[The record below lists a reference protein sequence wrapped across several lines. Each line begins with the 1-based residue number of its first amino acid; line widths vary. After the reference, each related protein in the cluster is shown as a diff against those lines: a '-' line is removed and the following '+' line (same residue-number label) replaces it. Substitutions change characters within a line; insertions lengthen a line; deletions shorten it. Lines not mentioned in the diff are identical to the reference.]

1 MIRIKQLS
9 AQEIQKIAAGEV
21 IERPANIVKE
31 LVENSL
37 DASATA
43 ISIFIE
49 DAGKSLIRIV
59 DNGHGMSPEDAL
71 LCFKHHTTSKITRV
85 DDLHS
90 LATFGFRGEALSS
103 ICSVSKVT
111 LTTKEAEAECAT
123 QLYLENGII
132 VEQKQVSGLAGT
144 EISIADI
151 FYNVPARKKF
161 LKTNDTEWRQ
171 IQLLFQALCF
181 DYLDVHFKLYHENNL
196 VFNCPATPDMS
207 QRVAQLWDHTIAAHT
222 MPVHTESNGIAIKG
236 IISNHT
242 YSRYDRSALFFFV
255 NKRWV
260 KNHNLSKALLKGYMN
275 VLQPDKFPMAA
286 LSISIDPAQVDV
298 NIHPRKEE
306 VQFLHPRILENAITD
321 MVKKALEVH
330 LSAQLH
336 KNVTIAATPKP
347 YRFAP
352 TEQMYVNTFEEPLES
367 FDKVSTSGVNSSV
380 TTSFRVSTF
389 DKEPFISEQFTAP
402 LVLSSSKDSS
412 GPESQHSFVQEVS
425 AQTEINY
432 QIIGQFHKT
441 YILIEQED
449 SLFLVD
455 QHAAHERILYEQFS
469 VRFENVA
476 TTQLLFPQVITL
488 TSDELIILEQ
498 HLDIFKDNHIAL
510 EIFGANQI
518 TISAIPMHL
527 KEVDMQELI
536 RQTIGWITEHQ
547 KLDKDLF
554 YKKVNE
560 KLHAQMACKAAV
572 KAGDMLTMAQMHQ
585 LLADLEK
592 IENRFTCPHGRP
604 TGWKLPLY
612 EIEKKFK
619 RKL

>member
-37 DASATA
+37 DAGATA
-43 ISIFIE
+43 LSIFIE

-71 LCFKHHTTSKITRV
+71 LCFKHHTTSKITHV
-85 DDLHS
+85 GDLHS
-90 LATFGFRGEALSS
+90 LQTFGFRGEALSS

-111 LTTKEAEAECAT
+111 LTTKEPEAECAT

-132 VEQKQVSGLAGT
+132 LEQTQTSGLVGT
-144 EISIADI
+144 DISISDI

-181 DYLDVHFKLYHENNL
+181 DYLDVHFKLYHENSL
-196 VFNCPATPDMS
+196 IFNCPATTDMS
-207 QRVAQLWDHTIAAHT
+207 QRVAQLWDHTIASQT
-222 MPVHTESNGIAIKG
+222 IPVQIQSNGISITG

-255 NKRWV
+255 NKRWI
-260 KNHNLSKALLKGYMN
+260 KNHNVSKALLKGYMN

-286 LSISIDPAQVDV
+286 LSITIDPAQVDV

-306 VQFLHPRILENAITD
+306 VQFLHPRILENTITD
-321 MVKKALEVH
+321 TVKKALETH
-330 LSAQLH
+330 LSAQLS
-336 KNVTIAATPKP
+336 KNVALAATPKP

-352 TEQMYVNTFEEPLES
+352 TEQRYVNAFEQPAFVPPMPFES
-367 FDKVSTSGVNSSV
+367 LPPASASAPVFIAQ
-380 TTSFRVSTF
+380 
-389 DKEPFISEQFTAP
+389 PFIH
-402 LVLSSSKDSS
+402 
-412 GPESQHSFVQEVS
+412 PEEELQHSIVKETY
-425 AQTEINY
+425 AQTAAEY

-441 YILIEQED
+441 YILIEQEE
-449 SLFLVD
+449 SLFMVD

-469 VRFENVA
+469 TRFENVA
-476 TTQLLFPQVITL
+476 TTQLLFPQIITL
-488 TSDELIILEQ
+488 TSDELLILEQ
-498 HLDIFKDNHIAL
+498 HLNIFADNHIAL
-510 EIFGANQI
+510 EIFGVNQI
-518 TISAIPMHL
+518 TINAIPMHL
-527 KEVDMQELI
+527 KEVDMHELI
-536 RQTIGWITEHQ
+536 RQTIGWITEHH

-572 KAGDMLTMAQMHQ
+572 KAGDILTLAQMHQ
-585 LLADLEK
+585 LLSDLEK

-604 TGWKLPLY
+604 TGWNLPVY

>member
-9 AQEIQKIAAGEV
+9 TQEIQKIAAGEV

-37 DASATA
+37 DAGATV

-49 DAGKSLIRIV
+49 DAGKALIKVV

-71 LCFKHHTTSKITRV
+71 LCFKHHTTSKITHV
-85 DDLHS
+85 DDLHT
-90 LATFGFRGEALSS
+90 LNTFGFRGEALSS

-111 LTTKEAEAECAT
+111 LITKEPEAECGT
-123 QLYLENGII
+123 QLDLENGII
-132 VEQKQVSGLAGT
+132 IDQKQIPALAGT
-144 EISIADI
+144 QISIADL

-181 DYLDVHFKLYHENNL
+181 DYLDVHFKLHHENS
-196 VFNCPATPDMS
+196 VIFNCPATPDMS
-207 QRVAQLWDHTIAAHT
+207 QRVAQLWDHTIASQT
-222 MPVHTESNGIAIKG
+222 MPVYVESNGITIKG

-255 NKRWV
+255 NKRWI
-260 KNHNLSKALLKGYMN
+260 KNHNVSKALLKGYMN
-275 VLQPDKFPMAA
+275 VLQPDKFPLAA
-286 LSISIDPAQVDV
+286 LSITIDPTQIDV

-321 MVKKALEVH
+321 MVKKALEAH
-330 LSAQLH
+330 LSAQLQ
-336 KNVTIAATPKP
+336 KNVTIAASPQP

-352 TEQMYVNTFEEPLES
+352 TEQRYVNSFEHPAFVPPMPFEAPLI
-367 FDKVSTSGVNSSV
+367 SSSAPV
-380 TTSFRVSTF
+380 FIAQ
-389 DKEPFISEQFTAP
+389 PFIH
-402 LVLSSSKDSS
+402 
-412 GPESQHSFVQEVS
+412 PEVTQHSIVH
-425 AQTEINY
+425 EIETQKTAEY

-476 TTQLLFPQVITL
+476 TTQLLFPQIINL
-488 TSDELIILEQ
+488 TSDELAILEQ
-498 HLDIFKDNHIAL
+498 HLDIFANNHIAL
-510 EIFGANQI
+510 EIFGSNQI
-518 TISAIPMHL
+518 TINAIPMHL

-572 KAGDMLTMAQMHQ
+572 KAGDILTMAQMHQ
-585 LLADLEK
+585 LLSDLEK

-604 TGWKLPLY
+604 TGWNLPVY

-619 RKL
+619 RKV

>member
-1 MIRIKQLS
+1 MIRIKKLS
-9 AQEIQKIAAGEV
+9 SQEIQKIAAGEV

-37 DASATA
+37 DAGATA
-43 ISIFIE
+43 ISIYIE

-85 DDLHS
+85 DDLHG

-103 ICSVSKVT
+103 ICSVSRVT
-111 LTTKEAEAECAT
+111 LITKEPEAECAT
-123 QLYLENGII
+123 QLYLENGVIL
-132 VEQKQVSGLAGT
+132 EQTQTPGLVGT
-144 EISIADI
+144 DISITDI

-181 DYLDVHFKLYHENNL
+181 DYLNVHFKLYHENNL
-196 VFNCPATPDMS
+196 VFNCPATADMS
-207 QRVAQLWDHTIAAHT
+207 QRVAQLWDHTIASQT
-222 MPVHTESNGIAIKG
+222 IPVHVESNGIRITG
-236 IISNHT
+236 MISNHT

-260 KNHNLSKALLKGYMN
+260 KNHNISKALLKGYMN

-286 LSISIDPAQVDV
+286 LSIAIDPAQVDV

-306 VQFLHPRILENAITD
+306 VQFLHPRILENVITD
-321 MVKKALEVH
+321 MVKKALETN
-330 LSAQLH
+330 LSAQLQ
-336 KNVTIAATPKP
+336 KNVTITAPP
-347 YRFAP
+347 SSYRFAP
-352 TEQMYVNTFEEPLES
+352 NEQRYMNAFEQPAFVPPIPFES
-367 FDKVSTSGVNSSV
+367 RLPAPSAPVFIA
-380 TTSFRVSTF
+380 
-389 DKEPFISEQFTAP
+389 EPFIQ
-402 LVLSSSKDSS
+402 
-412 GPESQHSFVQEVS
+412 PEVTQHSIVQEMKTQE
-425 AQTEINY
+425 AIEY

-476 TTQLLFPQVITL
+476 TTQLLFPQIITF
-488 TSDELIILEQ
+488 TSDELTILEN
-498 HLDIFKDNHIAL
+498 HLEIFADNHIAL
-510 EIFGANQI
+510 EIFGSNQI

-572 KAGDMLTMAQMHQ
+572 KAGDILTMTQMHQ
-585 LLADLEK
+585 LLSDLQK

-604 TGWKLPLY
+604 TGWNLPIY

>member
-9 AQEIQKIAAGEV
+9 PQEIQKIAAGEV

-37 DASATA
+37 DAGATT
-43 ISIFIE
+43 ISIYIE
-49 DAGKSLIRIV
+49 DAGKSLIKIV
-59 DNGHGMSPEDAL
+59 DDGHGMSLEDAL

-85 DDLHS
+85 DDLHA

-111 LTTKEAEAECAT
+111 LITKESETELAT
-123 QLYLENGII
+123 RLYLENGAIL
-132 VEQKQVSGLAGT
+132 EQKQISGLTGT
-144 EISIADI
+144 EISIAEI

-181 DYLDVHFKLYHENNL
+181 DYLDVHFKLYHENN
-196 VFNCPATPDMS
+196 VIFNCPATSDMQ
-207 QRVAQLWDHTIAAHT
+207 QRVAQLWDHTIASQT
-222 MPVHTESNGIAIKG
+222 VPVHVAVNNMSMRG

-260 KNHNLSKALLKGYMN
+260 KNHNLSKALLKGYLN
-275 VLQPDKFPMAA
+275 VLQPDKFPLAA
-286 LSISIDPAQVDV
+286 LSITIDPAQVDV

-306 VQFLHPRILENAITD
+306 VQFLHPRILENAITE
-321 MVKKALEVH
+321 MVKKALENH
-330 LSAQLH
+330 LSSQLQ
-336 KNVTIAATPKP
+336 KNVTLSSPAPT

-352 TEQMYVNTFEEPLES
+352 TEQLYVNRFEEPLES
-367 FDKVSTSGVNSSV
+367 FDKLRTSGITSSININN
-380 TTSFRVSTF
+380 FNRALN
-389 DKEPFISEQFTAP
+389 DKPFEEQFTFP
-402 LVLSSSKDSS
+402 LVLSPSKDSS
-412 GPESQHSFVQEVS
+412 GIESNASITQEPF
-425 AQTEINY
+425 AQANIEY

-441 YILIEQED
+441 YILIEQKD

-469 VRFENVA
+469 TRFENMA
-476 TTQLLFPQVITL
+476 TTQLLFPQIVTL
-488 TSDELIILEQ
+488 TTDELAILEQ
-498 HLDIFKDNHIAL
+498 HITIFADNHIAL
-510 EIFGANQI
+510 EIFGSNQI
-518 TISAIPMHL
+518 TINAIPMHL

-547 KLDKDLF
+547 KLDADLF

-572 KAGDMLTMAQMHQ
+572 KAGDILTIAQMHQ

>member
-9 AQEIQKIAAGEV
+9 TQEIQKIAAGEV

-37 DASATA
+37 DAGATA
-43 ISIFIE
+43 ISIYIE
-49 DAGKSLIRIV
+49 DAGKALIKVV
-59 DNGHGMSPEDAL
+59 DNGHGMSSDDAL

-90 LATFGFRGEALSS
+90 LQTFGFRGEALSS

-111 LTTKEAEAECAT
+111 LVTKEAEAECAT
-123 QLYLENGII
+123 QLDLENGVII
-132 VEQKQVSGLAGT
+132 EQKQIPALAGT
-144 EISIADI
+144 QISIADL

-181 DYLDVHFKLYHENNL
+181 DYLDVHFKLYHENS
-196 VFNCPATPDMS
+196 VIFNCPATSDMG
-207 QRVAQLWDHTIAAHT
+207 QRVAQLWDHTIASQT
-222 MPVHTESNGIAIKG
+222 MPVSYESNSISIQG

-242 YSRYDRSALFFFV
+242 YARYDRSALFFFV

-260 KNHNLSKALLKGYMN
+260 KNHNISKALLKGYMN
-275 VLQPDKFPMAA
+275 VLQPDKFPLAA

-306 VQFLHPRILENAITD
+306 VQFLHPRILENAIQEMT
-321 MVKKALEVH
+321 KKALETH
-330 LSAQLH
+330 LSAQLQ
-336 KNVTIAATPKP
+336 KNVTINAPAPT

-352 TEQMYVNTFEEPLES
+352 TEQRYVNTFEQPVFTPPPLNNP
-367 FDKVSTSGVNSSV
+367 VNSAAPV
-380 TTSFRVSTF
+380 FIA
-389 DKEPFISEQFTAP
+389 DPFEQFPEMVTNIP
-402 LVLSSSKDSS
+402 LI
-412 GPESQHSFVQEVS
+412 QETVTQPS
-425 AQTEINY
+425 TDY

-441 YILIEQED
+441 YILIEQEE

-476 TTQLLFPQVITL
+476 TTQLLFPQIITL
-488 TSDELIILEQ
+488 TSDELTILEQ
-498 HLDIFKDNHIAL
+498 HLDIFANNHIAL
-510 EIFGANQI
+510 EIFGSNQI
-518 TISAIPMHL
+518 TINAIPMHL

-536 RQTIGWITEHQ
+536 RQTIGWINEHQ

-572 KAGDMLTMAQMHQ
+572 KAGDVLTMAQMHQ

-604 TGWKLPLY
+604 TGWNLPLY

>member
-1 MIRIKQLS
+1 MSRIKQLS
-9 AQEIQKIAAGEV
+9 TQEIQKIAAGEV

-37 DASATA
+37 DAGATA
-43 ISIFIE
+43 ISIYIE
-49 DAGKSLIRIV
+49 EAGKALIKVV
-59 DNGHGMSPEDAL
+59 DDGHGMNPEDAL

-103 ICSVSKVT
+103 ICAVSKVT
-111 LTTKEAEAECAT
+111 LITKEPEAECAS
-123 QLYLENGII
+123 QLYLENGI
-132 VEQKQVSGLAGT
+132 VLEQKQISALSGT

-181 DYLDVHFKLYHENNL
+181 DYLNVHFKLYHENSL
-196 VFNCPATPDMS
+196 IFNCPATPDMS
-207 QRVAQLWDHTIAAHT
+207 QRVAQLWDHTIAAQT
-222 MPVHTESNGIAIKG
+222 IPVQIESNGIRISG

-255 NKRWV
+255 NKRWI
-260 KNHNLSKALLKGYMN
+260 KNHSLSKALLKGYMN
-275 VLQPDKFPMAA
+275 VLQPDKFPLAA

-306 VQFLHPRILENAITD
+306 VQFLHPRILENAIAD
-321 MVKKALEVH
+321 MVKKALETH
-330 LSAQLH
+330 LSAQLQ

-347 YRFAP
+347 YRFASN
-352 TEQMYVNTFEEPLES
+352 EQMYVNTFEQPAFVPPMPFES
-367 FDKVSTSGVNSSV
+367 LPSASASAPVVIAQ
-380 TTSFRVSTF
+380 
-389 DKEPFISEQFTAP
+389 PFMQPDE
-402 LVLSSSKDSS
+402 L
-412 GPESQHSFVQEVS
+412 QHSIVTETH
-425 AQTEINY
+425 AQAAGEY

-455 QHAAHERILYEQFS
+455 QHAAHERILYEEFS
-469 VRFENVA
+469 ARFENVA
-476 TTQLLFPQVITL
+476 TTQLLFPQIITL
-488 TSDELIILEQ
+488 TSDELTIIERYLE
-498 HLDIFKDNHIAL
+498 IFKENHIAL
-510 EIFGANQI
+510 EIFGSNQI
-518 TISAIPMHL
+518 TICAIPMHL

-572 KAGDMLTMAQMHQ
+572 KAGDILTMTQMHQ
-585 LLADLEK
+585 LLSDLEK